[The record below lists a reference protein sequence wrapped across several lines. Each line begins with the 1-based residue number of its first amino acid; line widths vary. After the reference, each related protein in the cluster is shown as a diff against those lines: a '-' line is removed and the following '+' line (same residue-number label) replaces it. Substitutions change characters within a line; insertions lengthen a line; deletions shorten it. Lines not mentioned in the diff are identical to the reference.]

1 MNCSSKSSVR
11 SPLMIWRSFPTSLV
25 SSTVSF
31 QFPFLLWVKASGD
44 LVGQKLWRSWQA
56 TVGQKGYVLVWQRMG
71 AAVWVPNPFRC
82 TPRLFKMLLEQQI
95 ASLCLWRFFQSFW
108 PCFTRRTLFATR
120 TAFPSLYQYMCVT
133 ISFCAHQS
141 SGATRVAY
149 SSSYR
154 FYFILI
160 KFYAAFPTYPW
171 HSLSKGYDALG
182 DVPLLPA
189 DGQGFAEVSLHLCF
203 ARLHSIS
210 SRSVHRPGEGA
221 RGSQQQRPWWE
232 MAGQC
237 KTVWTCKEGESCVPL
252 LVLVV
257 MGIGWQNS
265 APGWF

>member
-71 AAVWVPNPFRC
+71 VAVWVPNPFRC

-108 PCFTRRTLFATR
+108 PCFTRRSLFVTR
-120 TAFPSLYQYMCVT
+120 TAFLSLYQCMCVT
-133 ISFCAHQS
+133 ISFCAPQS
-141 SGATRVAY
+141 SGATRVAS

-160 KFYAAFPTYPW
+160 KFYAAFPTYLW
-171 HSLSKGYDALG
+171 HCLRDMMRWEMFPSCQLMDRGLQRSPCSCVLRVCIPSPLDLCTGQVKVLVGHSSKG
-182 DVPLLPA
+182 P
-189 DGQGFAEVSLHLCF
+189 DGRWLDNAK
-203 ARLHSIS
+203 
-210 SRSVHRPGEGA
+210 
-221 RGSQQQRPWWE
+221 
-232 MAGQC
+232 QC
-237 KTVWTCKEGESCVPL
+237 EPVRKESHACL
-252 LVLVV
+252 YWYWL
-257 MGIGWQNS
+257 
-265 APGWF
+265 